1 MNRVEGYITAHI
13 GDNINECD
21 DNFSINLS
29 KCSFAV
35 ADGSSSDFFSKI
47 YSRLLADTFV
57 EESVS
62 MFEESKIKDINNKWQ
77 LLVREKLDNAGCK
90 PGSFPFVRFQKR
102 DPGCSTL
109 IGLELYKEGDV
120 LKFRCAGL
128 GDSLLFFIP
137 EGSQVPTVQFS
148 SDSNEDFSL
157 DQSVKFGYTPVISTS
172 YSTKWLEN
180 IIHYEGVLEKGT
192 FYLMTDGLA
201 EWILRKESGDIAEKF
216 SILNNIKSQDEF
228 ASYVNTIRD
237 NGAHNDD
244 MTLVKI
250 YIDDLLLEFS
260 ESESIIYDYV
270 PEQTRLDNEEYA
282 KRRSAVTPPAPKP
295 QASTAPPKSN
305 DSTSDLIASAL
316 AKVSQQNK
324 EKAEWEEKLR
334 KLKLQ
339 FEDEKK
345 RALKELRL
353 ILEAE
358 KENAL
363 NELQAKL
370 EGAKGEEKDKALNEL
385 RLKLEEEKKKA
396 LNELTAKL
404 EAEKEN
410 ALNELQAKL
419 EEDKDA
425 DLNELQA
432 KLEEEKAKALNELK
446 AKLEEEKDK
455 ALNELRLK
463 LEEEKKKALNE
474 LRLELEE
481 EKEEALTKID
491 SDYQKR
497 EEEREKKKREE
508 KERAAEE
515 AKKIKN
521 RIRKHYKDI
530 VILILL
536 LISLILLISRNRS
549 VNGSDNE
556 QPEKSPKD
564 TLTQPKSFVN
574 VIVDESFVASY
585 SNFKC

>member
-109 IGLELYKEGDV
+109 IGLKLYKEGDV

-137 EGSQVPTVQFS
+137 EGSHVPTVQFS

-345 RALKELRL
+345 RALEELRL
-353 ILEAE
+353 TLEAE
-358 KENAL
+358 KEKAL

-370 EGAKGEEKDKALNEL
+370 ED
-385 RLKLEEEKKKA
+385 
-396 LNELTAKL
+396 
-404 EAEKEN
+404 
-410 ALNELQAKL
+410 
-419 EEDKDA
+419 DKDA

-446 AKLEEEKDK
+446 AKLEEEKEK

-497 EEEREKKKREE
+497 EEEKEKKKREE

-521 RIRKHYKDI
+521 RIRKHFKDI

-536 LISLILLISRNRS
+536 LISLFLLVSRNRS

-556 QPEKSPKD
+556 QPEESPKD
-564 TLTQPKSFVN
+564 TLTQPTSFVN